1 MAVMLLI
8 LTDASRFPYADDVRI
23 VVQRFGGSL
32 VVTIPAEMARRLSIR
47 EGDSVEVDE
56 EGGGIMIRPA
66 HSLADLVAGWDD
78 LTDIPEADLARDIR
92 EERDRWS
99 GSR

>member
-1 MAVMLLI
+1 MAVALSI
-8 LTDASRFPYADDVRI
+8 PTVASRLPYGGDMRR

-32 VVTIPAEMARRLSIR
+32 VGTIPAEVARRLSIR

-56 EGGGIMIRPA
+56 EGGGVMIRPA

-78 LTDIPEADLARDIR
+78 LTDVPEAELARDIR
-92 EERDRWS
+92 EERDRRS
-99 GSR
+99 SSR